1 MNKIFY
7 FFLAVSFLMTSC
19 NTRDEKVATPNNK
32 ILAHLGDQDKWL
44 MIKAIYIKA
53 IHEEQRL
60 DFPYY
65 SEIKRNLSPTEVW
78 IHQWTDEFDN
88 IRYFNDST
96 GWNLRNGVRSDMD
109 SSMYSFLKNWDKHL
123 FYRTIKNLAS
133 KEYQAKTLND
143 STYSIWDGDYFI
155 AKIILSDKGLPYKYF
170 TPTISGDTSLTVYTK
185 WSETDG
191 LVHPDVSMALDSSFV
206 FTAEIWMPYFEDKQ
220 LIKAVD

>member
-1 MNKIFY
+1 MRATYHLIFFY
-7 FFLAVSFLMTSC
+7 LFIACNQNRGESFDNENLVLAQMGDL
-19 NTRDEKVATPNNK
+19 EKWQN
-32 ILAHLGDQDKWL
+32 LQSL
-44 MIKAIYIKA
+44 YIKA

-65 SEIKRNLSPTEVW
+65 SEIKRNLSPTKVW
-78 IHQWTDEFDN
+78 VHQWTDEFDN

-96 GWNLRNGVRSDMD
+96 GWNLRNGVRSEMD
-109 SSMYSFLKNWDKHL
+109 SSMYAFLKNWDRHL

-133 KEYQAKTLND
+133 KEYQANDLND
-143 STYSIWDGDYFI
+143 STYTIWDGDYFI

-191 LVHPDVSMALDSSFV
+191 IVHPDVSMALDSSFV
-206 FTAEIWMPYFEDKQ
+206 FTAEIWMPYFEDTTY
-220 LIKAVD
+220 